1 MKQIDMVDSV
11 KFLQNDDVNILNTIK
26 SNETIKKET
35 VLPSKDGL
43 VERINKKYIT
53 DDGKQLLTD

>member
-1 MKQIDMVDSV
+1 MKQIDMEGYVN
-11 KFLQNDDVNILNTIK
+11 FLQNDIVKDETTIK
-26 SNETIKKET
+26 SKETIKKET